1 LRKFSMWV
9 VMLTLVLLA
18 AVPAVAANGPDPCSD
33 IANGGTGNSNGNG
46 NGTGNDGSGNTNNN
60 GNGNGNGGAGAR
72 TDITNSCNA
81 NLTIPQYNQALGD
94 VNFGEQEATSG
105 DITSTPAVSLSGDGS
120 DQCAALL
127 QPNATGNTQDAL
139 GTLPINSS
147 GGEVGFTG
155 DQTSTMSPEQTMN
168 CAQN

>member
-1 LRKFSMWV
+1 MWV
-9 VMLTLVLLA
+9 VMLALVLLA

-33 IANGGTGNSNGNG
+33 IANGGTGTSNGNG
-46 NGTGNDGSGNTNNN
+46 NGTGNGGSGNSSTN
-60 GNGNGNGGAGAR
+60 GNGNGNGGAGAP

-81 NLTIPQYNQALGD
+81 NITAPQD
-94 VNFGEQEATSG
+94 FGEQEATSG
-105 DITSTPAVSLSGDGS
+105 DIMSTPNVSLSGDGS

-139 GTLPINSS
+139 NTLPIDSS
-147 GGEVGFTG
+147 VSEIGFTG
-155 DQTSTMSPEQTMN
+155 NQTPTASPQQTMN